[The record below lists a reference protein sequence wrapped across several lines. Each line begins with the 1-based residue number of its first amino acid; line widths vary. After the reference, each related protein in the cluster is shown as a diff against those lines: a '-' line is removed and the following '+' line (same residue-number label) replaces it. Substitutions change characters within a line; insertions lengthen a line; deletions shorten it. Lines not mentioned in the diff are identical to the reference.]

1 MDDKPGDS
9 PLLTRLRA
17 LAAELGPPFDSPH
30 GQRALG
36 MLLSA
41 HTDAEHRRGAAEV
54 ALFLYRELARALP
67 PRPASDPLNP
77 AARLGH
83 LLISP
88 PNPGAG
94 TKPARDQQAI
104 DDAWMLGLN
113 TDFDTLARS
122 LVKSDGV
129 TLAAARRRL
138 ERAEK
143 LTGLKAPRRLAF
155 GRRSPAKKD
164 H

>member
-1 MDDKPGDS
+1 MDDEPDDS
-9 PLLTRLRA
+9 PLVTRLRA
-17 LAAELGPPFDSPH
+17 LAAELGPPFDSPR

-36 MLLSA
+36 LVLSA

-54 ALFLYRELARALP
+54 AIFLYGEVLRGLP
-67 PRPASDPLNP
+67 PPPASGPP
-77 AARLGH
+77 SRVTRLGS
-83 LLISP
+83 LLLSP

-113 TDFDTLARS
+113 ADFDTLARA
-122 LVKSDGV
+122 LAHGDGV

-143 LTGLKAPRRLAF
+143 LTGLKAPRRARF
-155 GRRSPAKKD
+155 GRSSAKRD
-164 H
+164 Q